1 MSAPLI
7 AVEGLVK
14 HFPLRRGLLGRRA
27 GEVRAVDGI
36 DFEIARGETLALVG
50 ESGSGK
56 TTVGRALLRLVEPTA
71 GRAWY
76 RPDPQGA
83 PLDLFRLERARLRA
97 LRRELGVIFQ
107 DPYASLNPRLPVGL
121 AIGEALA
128 VHGLARGSER
138 ADRVADVLRRVGLA
152 PESAG
157 RFPHEFSGGQRQR
170 IGIAR
175 ALAPRPRLIVCD
187 EAVSALDVSIQAQV
201 INLLADLQEELGI
214 GYLFIAHDL
223 AVVRGIAQRV
233 AVLYLGRI
241 VELGG
246 VEEIFG
252 DPRHPYTQALL
263 SAVPRPRPRRDR
275 PPAPLRGE
283 PPSPSEPPSGCA
295 FHPRCPLAEERCRAL
310 RPELRPAGGARHQ
323 AACHLVEA
331 PSSSHEGSG

>member
-1 MSAPLI
+1 VSAPLI

-14 HFPLRRGLLGRRA
+14 HFPLRRGLFGRRA
-27 GEVRAVDGI
+27 GEVRAVEGI

-56 TTVGRALLRLVEPTA
+56 TTAGRALLRLVEPTA

-76 RPDPQGA
+76 RPQASGE
-83 PLDLFRLERARLRA
+83 PLDLFQLGRARLRA

-138 ADRVADVLRRVGLA
+138 DDRVADVLRRVGLA

-175 ALAPRPRLIVCD
+175 ALVLRPKLVVCD

-201 INLLADLQEELGI
+201 LNLLADLQEELALS
-214 GYLFIAHDL
+214 YLFIAHDL

-241 VELGG
+241 VELGE
-246 VEEIFG
+246 VERIFG

-263 SAVPRPRPRRDR
+263 SAVPRPHPRRAR
-275 PPAPLRGE
+275 PPLPLAGE
-283 PPSPSEPPSGCA
+283 PPSPSDPPSGCA
-295 FHPRCPLAEERCRAL
+295 FHPRCPLAEERCRRL
-310 RPELRPAGGARHQ
+310 RPELRPAGDAGHL
-323 AACHLVEA
+323 AACHLVA
-331 PSSSHEGSG
+331 GSG